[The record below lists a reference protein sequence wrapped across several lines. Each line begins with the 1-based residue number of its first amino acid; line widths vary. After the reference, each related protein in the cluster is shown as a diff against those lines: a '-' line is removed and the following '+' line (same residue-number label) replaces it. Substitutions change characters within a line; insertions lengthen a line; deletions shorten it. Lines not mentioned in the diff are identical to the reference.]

1 MEDKKEDKKED
12 KRKQVKVVATKPG
25 YDGVQL
31 RQPGEEFYVS
41 EAYFDQRVQTKAR
54 HYLDD
59 EGNKQVEPPIYHRA
73 PSWFERV
80 EEKAAPEGNGKKK
93 GGGNNADGLT

>member
-1 MEDKKEDKKED
+1 MEVQE
-12 KRKQVKVVATKPG
+12 KRKQVKVVATKAG

-59 EGNKQVEPPIYHRA
+59 EGNKQVEPPIYHRP

-80 EEKAAPEGNGKKK
+80 EEKAAAPEGNGKKK
-93 GGGNNADGLT
+93 GGGGGGNNADGLT